1 MFAPMMHGMVFSDMR
16 QIRYAMLPFSRPLD
30 HPGTFTYVDSDSRR
44 TTTVT
49 FEKAPQELKNAQ
61 WEGLQKLIWCR
72 VKVEQ
77 YHPNNIYI
85 SADDKVSLMVD
96 YDRDD
101 VRVPF
106 YVGPDQ
112 LGIAPELISI
122 IRRHEM
128 EEVRRISDD
137 VDLVCYPHRDHP
149 DTKLSVFKYYYMK
162 KNMFSLWAELQVY
175 LNLPKHPSLLPLE
188 KVVIDETYGLV
199 VGFTTPFIK
208 GGSWATNPN
217 RVFKLRYLRRLCQ
230 VVDEVNFGLGIV
242 HQDIAMRNLL
252 LDETTDSIV
261 LFDWDFAAPIGYSPT
276 THEEGSRCVSPRID
290 VWKVLETMYSFI
302 TGDSK
307 PMTDANSLGQPW
319 PQRAD
324 VLLDAEPQD
333 FKVVLKKWIEHLM
346 LFHHQIQTQ
355 SEATRPFSWKT
366 FPKPPKRKNPNTDI
380 VTVDWAWDYP
390 SILLAGLGEPV
401 IDWLR
406 PASFQMKGEGLRT
419 DCAGNIIGYLD
430 DNGVGHYDVEDV
442 EMDSGDFDMITSS
455 L

>member
-1 MFAPMMHGMVFSDMR
+1 MAGDMFSPMMNGMVFSDMR
-16 QIRYAMLPFSRPLD
+16 RIRYAMLPFSRPLD

-49 FEKAPQELKNAQ
+49 FEKAPEELKKAHQ
-61 WEGLQKLIWCR
+61 EGLQRLIWCR
-72 VKVEQ
+72 VNVEN

-96 YDRDD
+96 PDRDD

-112 LGIAPELISI
+112 LGIAPERISI

-137 VDLVCYPHRDHP
+137 VDLVCYPHRDHL

-162 KNMFSLWAELQVY
+162 KNMFSFWVELQVY
-175 LNLPKHPSLLPLE
+175 LNLPKHPNLLPLE
-188 KVVIDETYGLV
+188 KVVIDEKYGLV
-199 VGFTTPFIK
+199 VGFTTPFVK

-217 RVFKLRYLRRLCQ
+217 RVFKLRYLRQLCQ

-242 HQDIAMRNLL
+242 HQDITMRNLL

-261 LFDWDFAAPIGYSPT
+261 LFDWDFAA
-276 THEEGSRCVSPRID
+276 HEEGSRCVSPRID

-307 PMTDANSLGQPW
+307 RMTDANFLGQPW
-319 PQRAD
+319 TQRAD
-324 VLLDAEPQD
+324 VLLDAEPKY
-333 FKVVLKKWIEHLM
+333 FK
-346 LFHHQIQTQ
+346 
-355 SEATRPFSWKT
+355 SEATHPFTWKT

-390 SILLAGLGEPV
+390 SMLLARLGEPV

-406 PASFQMKGEGLRT
+406 PAYFQMKGEGLRT

-430 DNGVGHYDVEDV
+430 DNGVGRYDVEDV
-442 EMDSGDFDMITSS
+442 EMDSEDFDMRTPSY
-455 L
+455 